1 MLQCTIKSV
10 YFRITE
16 ISSTEED
23 AQGDRV
29 TIYGIGVTPLI
40 NKLIDII
47 VDEHKVAVKL
57 LPYVDDFWT
66 TGELKTLELNEIGPK
81 FGDYPEPTK
90 FQLVVKPHTIK
101 YVEEFFFGAK
111 IKVASVDEKYLRG
124 TIRISYFENIYFK
137 ENLNQWISELELLSK
152 ITTLEPKAAYCAFAV
167 GLKHQIKLFQNIKT
181 NSSFQHLL
189 MGFSLTVYLEDCYTS
204 SKCGGMRLVI
214 FSKIVNMEYTNS
226 KKANSIVNKTSD
238 RTITYLQC
246 QWWWY
251 QKK

>member
-1 MLQCTIKSV
+1 M
-10 YFRITE
+10 
-16 ISSTEED
+16 
-23 AQGDRV
+23 
-29 TIYGIGVTPLI
+29 
-40 NKLIDII
+40 
-47 VDEHKVAVKL
+47 
-57 LPYVDDFWT
+57 
-66 TGELKTLELNEIGPK
+66 ELNEIGPK
-81 FGDYPEPTK
+81 FGDYPAPRK
-90 FQLVVKPHTIK
+90 FQLVVKPHTTK
-101 YVEEFFFGAK
+101 YVEDVYFEAK
-111 IKVASVDEKYLRG
+111 IKVASADEKYLRG

-226 KKANSIVNKTSD
+226 KKANSIVNKTSE

-246 QWWWY
+246 QW
-251 QKK
+251 